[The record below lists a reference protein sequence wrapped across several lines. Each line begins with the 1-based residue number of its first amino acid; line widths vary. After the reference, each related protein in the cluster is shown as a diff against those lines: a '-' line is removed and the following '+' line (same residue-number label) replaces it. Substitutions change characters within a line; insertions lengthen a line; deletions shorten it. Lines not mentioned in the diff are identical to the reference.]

1 MIKFGE
7 LILVLCLLALPVRAA
22 DVLLV
27 SEDEIAQAVK
37 GEFIEQGIQDDVEV
51 EFFGGQTVFG
61 IENAKQ
67 AKILIDALK
76 LDELNNKFLAEVEI
90 FADGKPYAKTNLQGK
105 YYVLGE
111 VWVPAQNIVKGE
123 VIAEDM
129 LKTIKVR
136 MNRLKPINLTDKDK
150 LVNKQAKKSL
160 KEGKLINDRDVGQV
174 MLVKKG
180 DIMVSVYNRKGLQ
193 ITAKVEAM
201 EDGALNQKIEVM
213 NTKSQKKFFG
223 TVIDANTVEIRG
235 DF

>member
-7 LILVLCLLALPVRAA
+7 LVLVLCLLALPVKAA

-27 SEDEIAQAVK
+27 SEDDIAQAVK
-37 GEFIEQGIQDDVEV
+37 NEFVEQGVQDEVEV

-67 AKILIDALK
+67 SKILIDALK
-76 LDELNNKFLAEVEI
+76 LDELNNKFIADVEI
-90 FADGKPYAKTNLQGK
+90 FADGKAYAKTTLQGK
-105 YYVLGE
+105 YYVVGE
-111 VWVPAQNIVKGE
+111 VWVPAHNIAKDE
-123 VIAEDM
+123 VITADM

-136 MNRLKPINLTDKDK
+136 MNRIKSMNITDKDK
-150 LVNKQAKKSL
+150 IIDKQAKKSL
-160 KEGKLINDRDVGQV
+160 KEGKLINDRDIGQV

-180 DIMVSVYNRKGLQ
+180 DIMVSIYSRKGLQ
-193 ITAKVEAM
+193 ITAKVQAM

-213 NTKSQKKFFG
+213 NTKSEKKFFG
-223 TVIDANTVEIRG
+223 TVVDANTVEIGG